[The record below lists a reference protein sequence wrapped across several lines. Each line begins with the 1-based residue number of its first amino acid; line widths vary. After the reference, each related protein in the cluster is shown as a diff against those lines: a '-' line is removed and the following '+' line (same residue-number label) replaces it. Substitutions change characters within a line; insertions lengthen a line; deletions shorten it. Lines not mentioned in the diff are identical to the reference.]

1 VKIILL
7 ILSFQVIWNNS
18 HKQKSNIKDM
28 EQECFIHIETTF
40 SNILQDQVRE
50 EEWQGRKE
58 QEDK

>member
-1 VKIILL
+1 
-7 ILSFQVIWNNS
+7 
-18 HKQKSNIKDM
+18 M